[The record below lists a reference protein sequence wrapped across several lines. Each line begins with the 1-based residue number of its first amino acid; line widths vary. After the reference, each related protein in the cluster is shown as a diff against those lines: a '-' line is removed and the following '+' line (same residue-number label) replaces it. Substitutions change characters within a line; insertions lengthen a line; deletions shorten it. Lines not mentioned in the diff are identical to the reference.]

1 MSADVG
7 VKRLN
12 WGCGASGV
20 PGWVNSDRKEGPG
33 IDVSAD
39 IGDGLPF
46 ESESFDYAV
55 AIHALPEVP
64 YDDLVPVLEE
74 LRRVLKRGGVLR
86 VALPDLEKGVAAY
99 QRGDRD
105 YFLVPDEEVGRPR
118 QQADRAARLVRLL
131 ADALRGRL
139 RGGAAPQVRLR
150 GSRHLAYRETASH
163 FPEIVEL
170 DNREREASSSRPRS
184 LESRRRRRPG
194 EQEWERRRG
203 VGAPEL
209 RPRPPGSR
217 L

>member
-39 IGDGLPF
+39 IEDGLPF

-99 QRGDRD
+99 HRGDRD
-105 YFLVPDEEVGRPR
+105 YFLVPDEEWNDLGSKLIVQLVWYGYSRTLFVAGFVEELLRKSGTSRTGRRRATSPR
-118 QQADRAARLVRLL
+118 
-131 ADALRGRL
+131 
-139 RGGAAPQVRLR
+139 
-150 GSRHLAYRETASH
+150 SSSSTTASA
-163 FPEIVEL
+163 
-170 DNREREASSSRPRS
+170 RASSSRPRS

-194 EQEWERRRG
+194 EQGGERRRG

>member
-1 MSADVG
+1 VSADVG

-74 LRRVLKRGGVLR
+74 LRRILKRGGVLR

-105 YFLVPDEEVGRPR
+105 YFLVPDEDWDDLGSKLIV
-118 QQADRAARLVRLL
+118 QLVWYGYSRMLFVAGFVEELL
-131 ADALRGRL
+131 RKSGFE
-139 RGGAAPQVRLR
+139 QV
-150 GSRHLAYRETASH
+150 RHLAYRQTASN

-170 DNREREASSSRPRS
+170 DNRERES
-184 LESRRRRRPG
+184 LFVEATKP
-194 EQEWERRRG
+194 
-203 VGAPEL
+203 
-209 RPRPPGSR
+209 
-217 L
+217 